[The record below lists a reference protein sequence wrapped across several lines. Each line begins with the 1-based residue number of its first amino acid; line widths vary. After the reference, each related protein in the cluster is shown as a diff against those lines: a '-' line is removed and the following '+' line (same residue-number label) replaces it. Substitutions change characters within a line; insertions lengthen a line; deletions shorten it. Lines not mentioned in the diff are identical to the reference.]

1 MGVAFGFMSLCATL
15 IAVACTQLDKLK
27 TAILDIRQQH
37 FSPYHGQDDEEV
49 HTIANVN
56 FQLKL
61 VECIQHHQ
69 EIMA

>member
-1 MGVAFGFMSLCATL
+1 MGVTVGFMSLCATL

-27 TAILDIRQQH
+27 TAILDIREQH
-37 FSPYHGQDDEEV
+37 IAPYHGQDDEV